1 MFAAD
6 AITAVD
12 RRTLL
17 LRSAVLLVGGSLAGL
32 PGAALAQDAPAA
44 RFFTPGQFAVLAE
57 LVETI
62 IPQTDTPGAKEAG
75 VPEAMDALM
84 THWASADRQDQFR
97 RLIEEIGGSGLLALP
112 APERHRLVARID
124 AEKLAARDP
133 VYGRFKELVLTLYY
147 LSETGAT
154 KELRYELI
162 PGKWE
167 PATTVGTD
175 TRGWA
180 V

>member
-1 MFAAD
+1 MLAAD
-6 AITAVD
+6 SVAAVD

-17 LRSAVLLVGGSLAGL
+17 RTAMLLVGGSVAGL
-32 PGAALAQDAPAA
+32 PGVAFAQTEADA

-57 LVETI
+57 LVDII
-62 IPQTDTPGAKEAG
+62 IPRTDTPGAKDAG
-75 VPEAMDALM
+75 VPEAMDAM
-84 THWASADRQDQFR
+84 MVNWASEDRKRQFAG
-97 RLIEEIGGSGLLALP
+97 LIDEIGNAGLLARP
-112 APERHRLVARID
+112 AGERLALVRKID
-124 AEKLAARDP
+124 ADKLGAHDP
-133 VYGRFKELVLTLYY
+133 VYGRFKDLTLTLYY
-147 LSETGAT
+147 LSEAGAT

-175 TRGWA
+175 TRAWA